1 MLQLTLIDGI
11 YPEFSML
18 QIQSGNGLPKNPQNF
33 PLIRRV
39 KEVFH
44 SPGLRVE
51 IVAVTGVEGMKDH
64 MKVCPWSLQKQI
76 VRVGHQTEAEN
87 ILGVRS

>member
-1 MLQLTLIDGI
+1 
-11 YPEFSML
+11 ML
-18 QIQSGNGLPKNPQNF
+18 QIQSGKHLPINPQKV
-33 PLIRRV
+33 PLMRRV
-39 KEVFH
+39 KGVFH

-51 IVAVTGVEGMKDH
+51 IVTVTGVEGMKDH
-64 MKVCPWSLQKQI
+64 MKVYPWSLQKQI